1 MPKHKNKSYYQR
13 LSIGASPLM
22 DAQKQ
27 FTTKRRFLLIAAGLA
42 VFLLYL
48 YFFVPF
54 GELVE
59 TVQRINLFYFLLA
72 FSALL
77 ASVAL
82 YSLAWKRLLSI
93 LSVKTSFV
101 KAFQFAWVENFV
113 DLVVPGEPVSG
124 EVSRIYLMSKD
135 TGGNYGKVVASA
147 VGQRIASTSVTAAG
161 LLASILYFA
170 SMYKPPPLVLAFAG
184 AVLLADIIV
193 ILLLFYLASRKG
205 ATHKLVNWLFTLLT
219 KVSRG
224 HWNFEQLKERVA
236 KILDIFHEGILM
248 LKVRRK
254 SLVLPVLLTALAWL
268 LDLSIAVLVFLSLG
282 SVGTAISLS
291 AIVIVYLLAGAIQY
305 LPIGVI
311 PGEVGLTEII
321 MTTLF
326 SLMGNPQ
333 SIGIFAVATVL
344 IRSLTFWVKLLIS
357 GVVVQLIGIKN
368 LIPPQT
374 AQPLISVT
382 SSK

>member
-1 MPKHKNKSYYQR
+1 
-13 LSIGASPLM
+13 M
-22 DAQKQ
+22 DAQRQ
-27 FTTKRRFLLIAAGLA
+27 FTTKVRFLLAAAGLA
-42 VFLLYL
+42 VFFLYL
-48 YFFVPF
+48 YFLVPF

-93 LSVKTSFV
+93 LSVKTSFT
-101 KAFQFAWVENFV
+101 KAFEFAWVENFV
-113 DLVVPGEPVSG
+113 DLIVPGEPVSG
-124 EVSRIYLMSKD
+124 EVSRIYLMAND
-135 TGGNYGKVVASA
+135 TGGNYGEVVASA

-161 LLASILYFA
+161 LLVSILYFA
-170 SMYKPPPLVLAFAG
+170 SIYRPPPIVLGFAG
-184 AVLLADIIV
+184 AVLLADVIV
-193 ILLLFYLASRKG
+193 ILLLFYLALRKG
-205 ATHKLVNWLFTLLT
+205 ATQKVANWLFTLLT

-236 KILDIFHEGILM
+236 KTLDIFHEGIVM
-248 LKVRRK
+248 LGARRK
-254 SLVLPVLLTALAWL
+254 SLVLPSLLTALSWL

-282 SVGTAISLS
+282 SVGTTISVS

-311 PGEVGLTEII
+311 PGEAGLTEII

-326 SLMGNPQ
+326 TLMGNSQ
-333 SIGIFAVATVL
+333 SIGIFAVATLL
-344 IRSLTFWVKLLIS
+344 IRSLTFWAKLVIS